1 VKKAGV
7 KKPGKSRKRRF
18 NAPNHIRRKFLSAPL
33 SPSLKSQ
40 YGARSMPVRRDDT
53 VTITKGDRRLTE
65 GRVLRV
71 DAKRSRLYI
80 EGVTRTRMD
89 GSTTQIPV
97 RPENVMITRLNLDDA
112 RRREILDRRGF
123 EAKRGRE

>member
-1 VKKAGV
+1 
-7 KKPGKSRKRRF
+7 
-18 NAPNHIRRKFLSAPL
+18 
-33 SPSLKSQ
+33 
-40 YGARSMPVRRDDT
+40 MPVRRDDT

>member
-1 VKKAGV
+1 MKKAGV

-18 NAPNHIRRKFLSAPL
+18 NAPNHVRRKFLSAPL
-33 SPSLKSQ
+33 SPSLKTQ

-53 VTITKGDRRLTE
+53 VTVTKGDRRLTE

-71 DAKRSRLYI
+71 DAKRSRIYI

-89 GSTTQIPV
+89 GSTTQIPI

-123 EAKRGRE
+123 EAKRGSG

>member
-1 VKKAGV
+1 MKRGV

-18 NAPNHIRRKFLSAPL
+18 NAPSHVRRKFMSAPL
-33 SPSLKSQ
+33 SPALKSQ
-40 YGARSMPVRRDDT
+40 HGARSMPVRRDDT

-71 DAKRSRLYI
+71 DMKRNKLYV

-89 GSTTQIPV
+89 GSTVQIPIH
-97 RPENVMITRLNLDDA
+97 PENVMITRLTLDDP
-112 RRREILDRRGF
+112 RRREILERRGF

>member
-1 VKKAGV
+1 MKKSGV

-18 NAPNHIRRKFLSAPL
+18 NAPSHIRRKFLSAPL

-40 YGARSMPVRRDDT
+40 YGARTMPVRRDDT
-53 VTITKGDRRLTE
+53 VTITKGDRKLTE

-71 DAKRSRLYI
+71 DTKSSRLYI

-89 GSTTQIPV
+89 GSTTQIPI

-112 RRREILDRRGF
+112 KRREILDRRGF
-123 EAKRGRE
+123 EAKRGSG

>member
-1 VKKAGV
+1 MKKAGV

-18 NAPNHIRRKFLSAPL
+18 NAPSHIRRKFLSAPL
-33 SPSLKSQ
+33 SPSLKGE

-71 DAKRSRLYI
+71 DAKRSHLYI
-80 EGVTRTRMD
+80 EGVTRSRMD
-89 GSTTQIPV
+89 GSTTQIPI

-123 EAKRGRE
+123 EAKRGSR

>member
-18 NAPNHIRRKFLSAPL
+18 NAPNHVRRKFLSAPL